1 MTMIDEG
8 RLVSF
13 GTFELDLDAGV
24 LHRHGRR
31 VPLQE
36 QPARILSLLVSRP
49 GELVTREELR
59 QLVWTNETFV
69 EFDASLNAAITKV
82 RRALGDSASAPRFI
96 ETVPKHGYRFLA
108 DVQGLPPAPGEESGF
123 SAVALPAA
131 VVAPAASPDTEA
143 RQASPDV
150 GHARR
155 TALPSV
161 VVAVTLLSAWLLS
174 PGPARQSAAPL
185 VRSLTV
191 QPFELRA
198 GEMHPNLGSEL
209 AVAIGRRLGRLHTL
223 TVKPWPPGGTA
234 DPRALSRE
242 LGVDARLSGA
252 ATRTGQ
258 QLAIALRIVSTN
270 GERVLW
276 EDAVEVPVSDLMWL
290 ESQIAQRVAA
300 ALDVP
305 MSGKERAALAR
316 HMTESLDAY
325 QWFLRGRL
333 HFERRT
339 RHDMREAL
347 AAFERATASD
357 PNYALAYAWVANT
370 WAPMGYFAYA
380 PPWEAGPALRA
391 AAEKALLLDPDLAEA
406 HLGLGLALGFQE
418 RRWADAEAAY
428 HRALALDPNYATG
441 HHWYAFHLQTVG
453 RYDEAMVERRRALEI
468 DPLTPM
474 PNVSLASLYSTMRQ
488 PDRALEAIDRT
499 LERAPRFWF
508 ARVIKGQALMELGRH
523 HEALREF
530 LEAERGVPDNFIAMA
545 SVVDGLVATG
555 DVREAR
561 RRVAEAERL
570 ARSTYV
576 SAFNLGLMRI
586 SLGDIDLA
594 FDWLQRSCDNKEV
607 RFASIGFDLGVDP
620 VRQDPRFTELLACA
634 GLPQSFARAGAHTKA
649 RDAASRGS
657 SESSLATVIGGSG
670 RGVSQSSHRP
680 RGRMKLA
687 NT

>member
-1 MTMIDEG
+1 MTMADDR

-24 LHRHGRR
+24 LHRLGRR
-31 VPLQE
+31 VPIQE

-82 RRALGDSASAPRFI
+82 RRALGDSASAPRFV
-96 ETVPKHGYRFLA
+96 ETVPKRGYRFLA
-108 DVQGLPPAPGEESGF
+108 DVQGLPPAPGAASGAG
-123 SAVALPAA
+123 AVALRAA
-131 VVAPAASPDTEA
+131 VAAPPAASPDPQA
-143 RQASPDV
+143 RQASPHL

-155 TALPSV
+155 TALPSL
-161 VVAVTLLSAWLLS
+161 VAVTLLSAWLLS
-174 PGPARQSAAPL
+174 PGPASQSAAPL
-185 VRSLTV
+185 GRSLTV

-209 AVAIGRRLGRLHTL
+209 AAAIGRRLGRLRTL
-223 TVKPWPPGGTA
+223 TVKPWPPGATA

-252 ATRTGQ
+252 VARAGQ
-258 QLAIALRIVSTN
+258 QLAIALRLVSTD

-276 EDAVEVPVSDLMWL
+276 EDAVEVPVADLAWL
-290 ESQIAQRVAA
+290 ESQIAQRVAE
-300 ALDVP
+300 ALDLP
-305 MSGKERAALAR
+305 TSGKERAALAR

-339 RHDMREAL
+339 GRDLREAI

-357 PNYALAYAWVANT
+357 PNYALAYAWVANSYV
-370 WAPMGYFAYA
+370 PLAYLSFA
-380 PPWEAGPALRA
+380 PPWETGPAVRA
-391 AAEKALLLDPDLAEA
+391 ASEKALLLDPGLAEA
-406 HLGLGLALGFQE
+406 HLSLALALGFQE
-418 RRWADAEAAY
+418 RRWADAETEF
-428 HRALALDPNYATG
+428 HRALELDPNYATG
-441 HHWYAFHLQTVG
+441 HHWYAFFLQTLG
-453 RYDEAMVERRRALEI
+453 RYDEAMDERRRALEI

-474 PNVSLASLYSTMRQ
+474 PSVGLSGLYWAMRQ
-488 PDRALEAIDRT
+488 PDRALEALERT
-499 LERAPRFWF
+499 LERDPRFWY
-508 ARVIKGQALMELGRH
+508 ARLGRGQALAELGRH
-523 HEALREF
+523 QEALHEF
-530 LEAERGVPDNFIAMA
+530 LEAERAAPDNLIVIS

-561 RRVAEAERL
+561 RRVAVAERL
-570 ARSTYV
+570 ARTTYV
-576 SAFNLGLMRI
+576 SAFDLGLMRI

-607 RFASIGFDLGVDP
+607 RFASIGFHLGVDP
-620 VRQDPRFTELLACA
+620 IRQDPRFTELLACA

-649 RDAASRGS
+649 RRVG
-657 SESSLATVIGGSG
+657 EGLLSG
-670 RGVSQSSHRP
+670 R
-680 RGRMKLA
+680 
-687 NT
+687 

>member
-1 MTMIDEG
+1 MTMVDDG

-13 GTFELDLDAGV
+13 GTFELELDAGV

-49 GELVTREELR
+49 RELVTREELR

-96 ETVPKHGYRFLA
+96 ETVPKRGYRFLA
-108 DVQGLPPAPGEESGF
+108 DVQGLPPAPGAASGS

-131 VVAPAASPDTEA
+131 VAAPPTASPDTEA

-150 GHARR
+150 GRARR
-155 TALPSV
+155 TALPGL

-174 PGPARQSAAPL
+174 PGPARRSAAPL

-223 TVKPWPPGGTA
+223 TVKPWPPGATA

-258 QLAIALRIVSTN
+258 QLAITLRLVSTD

-339 RHDMREAL
+339 GRDMREAL

-370 WAPMGYFAYA
+370 WSPIGYLGYA
-380 PPWEAGPALRA
+380 PPWETGPALRA
-391 AAEKALLLDPDLAEA
+391 AAEKALLLDPGLAEA
-406 HLGLGLALGFQE
+406 HLGLALALGFQE
-418 RRWADAEAAY
+418 RRWADAETEF
-428 HRALALDPNYATG
+428 HRALELDPNYATG
-441 HHWYAFHLQTVG
+441 HHWYAFFLQTLG
-453 RYDEAMVERRRALEI
+453 RYDEAMDERRRALEI

-474 PNVSLASLYSTMRQ
+474 PSVGLSGLYWAMRQ
-488 PDRALEAIDRT
+488 PDRALEALKRT
-499 LERAPRFWF
+499 LERDPRFWY
-508 ARVIKGQALMELGRH
+508 ARLSRGQALAELGRH
-523 HEALREF
+523 QEALQEF
-530 LEAERGVPDNFIAMA
+530 LEAERAAPDNVMAMA

-555 DVREAR
+555 DAREAR
-561 RRVAEAERL
+561 KRVAEAERL

-576 SAFNLGLMRI
+576 SAFDLGLMRI

-607 RFASIGFDLGVDP
+607 RFASIGFHLGVDP
-620 VRQDPRFTELLACA
+620 IRQDRRFAELLACA

-649 RDAASRGS
+649 R
-657 SESSLATVIGGSG
+657 
-670 RGVSQSSHRP
+670 
-680 RGRMKLA
+680 
-687 NT
+687 

>member
-1 MTMIDEG
+1 MTMVDDG

-96 ETVPKHGYRFLA
+96 ETVPKRGYRFLA
-108 DVQGLPPAPGEESGF
+108 DVQGLPPAPGAASGS

-131 VVAPAASPDTEA
+131 VAAPPAASPDTEA

-150 GHARR
+150 GRARR
-155 TALPSV
+155 TALPGV

-185 VRSLTV
+185 ARSLTV

-223 TVKPWPPGGTA
+223 TVKPWPPGATA

-242 LGVDARLSGA
+242 LGVDVRLSGA
-252 ATRTGQ
+252 VTRTGQ
-258 QLAIALRIVSTN
+258 QLAIALRIVSTD

-325 QWFLRGRL
+325 QWFLRGKL

-339 RHDMREAL
+339 KRDLREAV

-370 WAPMGYFAYA
+370 WSPMGYFAYA
-380 PPWEAGPALRA
+380 PPWETGPAVRA
-391 AAEKALLLDPDLAEA
+391 AAEKALLLDPGLAEA
-406 HLGLGLALGFQE
+406 HLSLALALGFQE
-418 RRWADAEAAY
+418 RRWADAEAVF

-441 HHWYAFHLQTVG
+441 HHWYSFFLQTVG
-453 RYDEAMVERRRALEI
+453 RYDEALVERRRALEI
-468 DPLTPM
+468 DPLAPM
-474 PNVSLASLYSTMRQ
+474 PSVQLANLYWAMRQ
-488 PDRALEAIDRT
+488 PDRALDAV
-499 LERAPRFWF
+499 ERPLAREPRIWF
-508 ARVIKGQALMELGRH
+508 ARVIKGQALMALGRQ

-530 LEAERGVPDNFIAMA
+530 LEAERAAPDNLMVMA

-555 DVREAR
+555 DAREAR
-561 RRVAEAERL
+561 RRVADAERQ

-576 SAFNLGLMRI
+576 SAFDLGRMRI
-586 SLGDIDLA
+586 SLGDVDPA
-594 FDWLQRSCDNKEV
+594 FDWLQRSCDIKEV
-607 RFASIGFDLGVDP
+607 RFASIGFDLSVDP
-620 VRQDPRFTELLACA
+620 IRQDPRFAELLTCA

-649 RDAASRGS
+649 R
-657 SESSLATVIGGSG
+657 
-670 RGVSQSSHRP
+670 
-680 RGRMKLA
+680 
-687 NT
+687 